1 MSEKPPSIAIG
12 AFVTGALLI
21 AVTMVIFALG
31 TGFGEKR
38 DNFIMIFSG
47 SVKGLN
53 IGAPVALRGVQV
65 GQVTN
70 IELMLDA
77 DEIELIMLV
86 EVEIREKNIRRLGKN
101 PDSITDELIARGLRA
116 QLRTQSLLTG
126 LLYIQLDFFPDTK
139 ATLADVKS
147 EYVQIPTI
155 PTDLE
160 LVARKLEEMDLAKL
174 ADDVQST
181 IAGINQ
187 FVTSDAFQVLPA
199 NMQSSLDALTTL
211 SAQLQAQLDSTGA
224 RFDQLLEGAS
234 ETVAG
239 ANTELPK
246 LSGLA
251 EKNLLVLQAATTEFE
266 QTMQSIDNL
275 VSPASPTT
283 YQLNQALQELARAS
297 RAMRALANT
306 LEEQPEALLRGKA
319 EDAQ

>member
-1 MSEKPPSIAIG
+1 MSEKPQNVAIG

-21 AVTMVIFALG
+21 AVTIVIFALG

-38 DNFIMIFSG
+38 DKFIMVFEG

-77 DEIELIMLV
+77 DELELIMLV
-86 EVEIREKNIRRLGKN
+86 DVEIREKNIRRLGKN
-101 PDSITDELIARGLRA
+101 PDNITDQLIARGLRA

-160 LVARKLEEMDLAKL
+160 LVARKLDEMDLAKL
-174 ADDVQST
+174 ADDVQGT

-187 FVTSDAFQVLPA
+187 FVTSDTFQTLPA
-199 NMQSSLDALTTL
+199 DMKSSLDALTAL
-211 SAQLQAQLDSTGA
+211 STKLQTQLDSTGP
-224 RFDQLLEGAS
+224 RLDQLLEGANR
-234 ETVAG
+234 TVAD

-246 LSGLA
+246 LSRLVEQNLA
-251 EKNLLVLQAATTEFE
+251 VLELAITEFE
-266 QTMQSIDNL
+266 QTMQSLDNL
-275 VSPASPTT
+275 VAPESPTT
-283 YQLNQALQELARAS
+283 YQLNQALQELAQAS
-297 RAMRALANT
+297 RAIKALANT
-306 LEEQPEALLRGKA
+306 LEEQPEALLRGKT
-319 EDAQ
+319 EETQ